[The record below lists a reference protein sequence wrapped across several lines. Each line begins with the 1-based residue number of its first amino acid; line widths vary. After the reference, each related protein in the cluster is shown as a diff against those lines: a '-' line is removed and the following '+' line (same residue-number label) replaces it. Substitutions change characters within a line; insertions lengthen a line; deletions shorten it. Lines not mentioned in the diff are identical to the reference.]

1 MSLGSSDMARAAL
14 GAALALLLRAAII
27 QGLRDDVGKTRYET
41 TEAVVGQNVTLQ
53 CDIKTRPGLNIVSF
67 EWRKKKNETHE
78 EKLALFN
85 LIYGVNKFRPNL
97 SLEFQNNS
105 ANMLMCSYLHLSEV
119 KKWDGGVYICDIATF
134 PAGST
139 RREIELKIKDVVEI
153 RCDANTS
160 VSVHYGENVTIHC
173 GAAGNSR
180 YRWTNKNKELVS
192 ENGSLELLSVS
203 DAEAGIY
210 TLTVSRGNES
220 MHKQFTITVQPAT
233 TSVRTDSTTGSPHG
247 HVTEAV
253 WPETTV
259 NSLTTSG
266 LTTNVTQTRV
276 NDVNPNND
284 SVTAVTAGE
293 LETNFS
299 DTSSAATH
307 TDPNLFLSSTALSPG
322 AGAGLTSRNREMESD
337 EMRNESESHTRRPE
351 ESLSARPQETSTSEN
366 ITEGY
371 RDSGV
376 TPTSNTSHKNGAS
389 QRHLLVLIIVPVLLL
404 IVVAG
409 VLYRRHLMQQRM
421 DLPPPFK
428 PPPPPVKYTAARHRE
443 ISAQLFPISRCNS
456 EIAPPDM
463 KHMFI
468 HV

>member
-1 MSLGSSDMARAAL
+1 MTSLT
-14 GAALALLLRAAII
+14 
-27 QGLRDDVGKTRYET
+27 GLRDDVGKTRYET

-85 LIYGVNKFRPNL
+85 LIYGVNKFRPNV

-105 ANMLMCSYLHLSEV
+105 ANMLMRSYLHLSEV
-119 KKWDGGVYICDIATF
+119 KKWDSGVYICDIATF

-153 RCDANTS
+153 TCDANTS

-210 TLTVSRGNES
+210 TLTVSTGNES
-220 MHKQFTITVQPAT
+220 MHKQFTITVQPAS
-233 TSVRTDSTTGSPHG
+233 TSVRTDSTTVSPHG

-253 WPETTV
+253 WPEPRV
-259 NSLTTSG
+259 NSSTTSLTSR

-284 SVTAVTAGE
+284 SVTAIT
-293 LETNFS
+293 ETNFS
-299 DTSSAATH
+299 DTSAAATH
-307 TDPNLFLSSTALSPG
+307 TGPNLFLSSTALSPG
-322 AGAGLTSRNREMESD
+322 AGAGFTSRNREMESD

-351 ESLSARPQETSTSEN
+351 ESLSARPQETSTSAN
-366 ITEGY
+366 ITDGY
-371 RDSGV
+371 KDSGV

-404 IVVAG
+404 IVMAG

-421 DLPPPFK
+421 DLPLRSNPPLLRLN
-428 PPPPPVKYTAARHRE
+428 T
-443 ISAQLFPISRCNS
+443 QLQDTGRFLHSLSPFHGATRRMHLRI
-456 EIAPPDM
+456 
-463 KHMFI
+463 
-468 HV
+468 